1 MLTFVSGWRSVDR
14 DKVLLDQR
22 DTSRPSL
29 FFVDE
34 TSSIPG
40 QFPVAPIVD
49 VWRNGQLDLPL
60 QKDCPTQI
68 VRLNYDTDNQL
79 IMPALSRAL
88 MQGTDAQII
97 IAFDAVNTVYRLL
110 PMLRAGSAILAA
122 DARLQVAEGDHVIF
136 TRGGSFAWR
145 DHLVETQTASLVGD
159 ETLDMGVIDAD
170 EILDYS
176 V

>member
-22 DTSRPSL
+22 DTTRPSL

-34 TSSIPG
+34 TSSIPA

-49 VWRNGQLDLPL
+49 IWRNGQLDLPL
-60 QKDCPTQI
+60 ERDTTQI
-68 VRLNYDTDNQL
+68 VRLNYDTDNQM

-88 MQGTDAQII
+88 MQGLDAQVV

-110 PMLRAGSAILAA
+110 PMLRAGAAILAA

-145 DHLVETQTASLVGD
+145 DHVIETRTASLIGD
-159 ETLDMGVIDAD
+159 ETLDMGIVDA
-170 EILDYS
+170 EGVLDYT
-176 V
+176 